1 MRYCFFINFAQL
13 NQYPMGSQEQHHSH
27 SHHHHHH
34 SRNKIKKVS
43 AWEGASNGL
52 FNLLN
57 FKGRMRRS
65 EYWWFF
71 GAAILLSVIVFFGFI
86 AWEDSV
92 VQDWVERQKVYT
104 ANDLFPYVIKRW
116 TFPFY
121 ILIGLL
127 FAAQVR
133 RFHDIGHRA
142 WLPVFKV
149 LAFVVFAYSY
159 NKAAYAVNS
168 LTPDLDVIG
177 WTALVL
183 YIAAAITIAYIA
195 TQDSEKEKNR
205 YGVSPKYRRK
215 LED

>member
-1 MRYCFFINFAQL
+1 
-13 NQYPMGSQEQHHSH
+13 MGSQDQHH
-27 SHHHHHH
+27 SHHHHHSH
-34 SRNKIKKVS
+34 SRNKIKKVG
-43 AWEGASNGL
+43 AWEGASTGL
-52 FNLLN
+52 FNLVN
-57 FKGRMRRS
+57 FTGRMRRS

-71 GAAILLSVIVFFGFI
+71 AAAILLSIVVFVGFI

-92 VQDWVERQKVYT
+92 VQDWVEKQRDYSAK
-104 ANDLFPYVIKRW
+104 DLFPYVLKRW
-116 TFPFY
+116 TIPFY
-121 ILIGLL
+121 ILMGLL

-142 WLPVFKV
+142 WLPIFKLLVFI
-149 LAFVVFAYSY
+149 LFAYSY
-159 NKAAYAVNS
+159 NKAAVAAQS
-168 LTPDLDVIG
+168 LLPDLDVMG

-215 LED
+215 LAD